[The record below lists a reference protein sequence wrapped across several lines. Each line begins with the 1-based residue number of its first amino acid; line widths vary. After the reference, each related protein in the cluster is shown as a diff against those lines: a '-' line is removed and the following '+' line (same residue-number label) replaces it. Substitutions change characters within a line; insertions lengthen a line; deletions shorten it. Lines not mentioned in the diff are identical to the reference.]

1 MKTPLI
7 RVARDL
13 PLLAAVVAVCMT
25 GACRRGNPPPQAP
38 STGSSS
44 TPVRVT
50 GSERVAWDQIAGNA
64 TQLAGYHFVAYIDD
78 IPADL
83 VATCATTA
91 SASGMFRCTA
101 PLPKMQPGLH
111 RLQLGAEET
120 EGDHQR
126 SPRSGALMLDV
137 APKGPS

>member
-7 RVARDL
+7 RVVRDL
-13 PLLAAVVAVCMT
+13 PLLAAVVAVWMA

-50 GSERVAWDQIAGNA
+50 GSERVVWDQTPGNA
-64 TQLAGYHFVAYIDD
+64 IQLARYRYIVYIDD
-78 IPADL
+78 MPVDL
-83 VATCATTA
+83 AATCANAA
-91 SASGMFRCTA
+91 SANGTFACTA
-101 PLPKMQPGLH
+101 PLPKMPPGLH
-111 RLQLGAEET
+111 RLQIAAEET
-120 EGDHQR
+120 EGDHRR
-126 SPRSGALMLDV
+126 SPKSGVMLLDL